1 MLERP
6 GADIEKPVLVK
17 NLLNCGM
24 YKSQDFHS
32 IPVAIFQVFV
42 FDTVCHFYL

>member
-32 IPVAIFQVFV
+32 IPD
-42 FDTVCHFYL
+42 FDPSCHISSIHI